1 MAKMK
6 AVQVERAGGE
16 LKLVEKEIPEPRT
29 GEVRVKVEACGICHS
44 DVGVKEGQYPGIQY
58 PRVPGH
64 EVAGRIDAVGPDVAH
79 WKVGQRVGIGW
90 HGGHCFQCDACRRGD
105 FINCSEGK
113 VTGLSFDGGYAE
125 YLVAPQEALA
135 SIPAELESTA
145 AAPLMCAGITT
156 YNALRSSGARPG
168 DLVAV
173 LGIGGLGHLALQFAH
188 RMGFKTVAVSHGSDK
203 TGLAREL
210 GAHDYI
216 DSSQE
221 QVAEKLQSMGGARV
235 ILATAPNSK
244 AISAVFDGLGLNGT
258 LLVVGIG
265 ERAIEITPLQ
275 LVMLRRSIQGWPSG
289 DARDSEDTLQ
299 FSNLSG
305 VHAMIETYPLERA
318 AEAYEKMLNNQVRFR
333 AVLTMN
339 D

>member
-64 EVAGRIDAVGPDVAH
+64 EVAGRIDAVGPDVDH

-135 SIPAELESTA
+135 SIPAELDSTA

-156 YNALRSSGARPG
+156 YNALRNTGARPG

-173 LGIGGLGHLALQFAH
+173 LGIGGLGHLALQFAR

-203 TGLAREL
+203 TGLAHEL

-265 ERAIEITPLQ
+265 EKAIEVTPLQ

-289 DARDSEDTLQ
+289 DAQDSEDTLQ

-305 VHAMIETYPLERA
+305 VRAMIEPYPLERA

-333 AVLTMN
+333 AVLTMKE
-339 D
+339 

>member
-1 MAKMK
+1 MK

-16 LKLVEKEIPEPRT
+16 LKLVEKEIPEPRS

-64 EVAGRIDAVGPDVAH
+64 EVAGRIDAVGSDVTH

-135 SIPAELESTA
+135 SIPSELDSTA

-156 YNALRSSGARPG
+156 YNALRNSGARPG

-173 LGIGGLGHLALQFAH
+173 LGIGGLGHLALQFAR
-188 RMGFKTVAVSHGSDK
+188 RMGFKTVAVSNGSDK
-203 TGLAREL
+203 IALAQEL

-216 DSSQE
+216 DGSQE

-265 ERAIEITPLQ
+265 EKALDITPLQ
-275 LVMLRRSIQGWPSG
+275 LVMLRRSVQGWPSG

-305 VHAMIETYPLERA
+305 VRAVIETYPLERA

-333 AVLTMN
+333 AVLTMSE
-339 D
+339 